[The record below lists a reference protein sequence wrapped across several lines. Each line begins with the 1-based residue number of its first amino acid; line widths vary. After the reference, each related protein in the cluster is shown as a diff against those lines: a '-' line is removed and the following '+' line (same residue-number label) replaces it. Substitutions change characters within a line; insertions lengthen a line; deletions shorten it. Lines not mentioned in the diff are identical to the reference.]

1 MRAIRDAMD
10 EAFDQRETVVY
21 PHPAE
26 GKALVT
32 RAHEELS
39 RQFGGGG
46 GGRFALSPWGTR
58 PAFTGSSPLSVRP
71 KVPSTG
77 RRWRFV
83 KRSPPSPHPC
93 WRAREKRTSGSSPKR
108 WTRSGD
114 SLAGSSGP
122 ATFSQSSPRPV
133 CWRSPCFSFSRMEI
147 SGYPRS
153 RCSRPRSAGP

>member
-46 GGRFALSPWGTR
+46 GGGGDLLC
-58 PAFTGSSPLSVRP
+58 PLGGRVRRLR
-71 KVPSTG
+71 G
-77 RRWRFV
+77 
-83 KRSPPSPHPC
+83 HH
-93 WRAREKRTSGSSPKR
+93 
-108 WTRSGD
+108 
-114 SLAGSSGP
+114 L
-122 ATFSQSSPRPV
+122 
-133 CWRSPCFSFSRMEI
+133 
-147 SGYPRS
+147 
-153 RCSRPRSAGP
+153 